1 MQPKIELLT
10 QELIDRILDEAFQL
24 MMKPGIKVQYA
35 EARDLLGSAGCKVDA
50 AREVVHIPESAA
62 RKALETVPSQFVLYD
77 REGNPKVAYGGNA
90 VHFDPGSSGV
100 HILDPETL
108 EHKPAYSADLVR
120 LVKVAEMLPQYDAQ
134 STAVVCNEVPKE
146 IGDFYRLFLVLLHSR
161 KPIVTGAFTN
171 DTLQVMIDMLAI
183 FANGSREALAEKP
196 QAVFD
201 VCPSPPLIWSKFGAG
216 NLIELARAGVPAEMV
231 SMPLAGAAAPVT
243 LLGAV
248 VQHAA
253 ECLSGIVIHQL
264 AKPGSPIVWGGA
276 PAIFDMRKGSTPMGA
291 VETAMIDAS
300 YAQVGKALGV
310 PTHCYL
316 GATESK
322 VVDAQ
327 AGLES
332 GMSALIGALAGVN
345 MISGAGMLD
354 FLACQSPEKL
364 TLDAEGIAMAKRLLT
379 GIQDHT
385 ETLATA
391 MFEGI
396 NFKGDFLKQRVTR
409 ELFAKEQY
417 LPSEVIDR
425 DSIRGWQ
432 QAGGLD
438 TFERAK
444 IRTRQLLDAYQRPH
458 MHPAQEKELVGMV
471 ERLARAAGM
480 DALPALD

>member
-10 QELIDRILDEAFQL
+10 QDLIDRVLDEAFQL
-24 MMKPGIKVQYA
+24 MMNPGIKVQYA
-35 EARDLLGSAGCKVDA
+35 EARELLASAGCEVD
-50 AREVVHIPESAA
+50 ESNDVVRIPESVA
-62 RKALETVPSQFVLYD
+62 RKALETVPSEFILYD
-77 REGNPKVAYGGNA
+77 RDGNPKINYGGDH

-100 HILDPETL
+100 SVLDPETL
-108 EHKPAYSADLVR
+108 EHKAAYTPDLVR
-120 LVKVAEMLPQYDAQ
+120 IIKVAEMLPQYDAQ

-146 IGDFYRLFLVLLHSR
+146 IGDFYRLYLVLLHSK
-161 KPIVTGAFTN
+161 KPIVTGAFSN
-171 DTLQVMIDMLAI
+171 DTLETMIDMLGI
-183 FANGSREALAEKP
+183 FAGSREELAKKP
-196 QAVFD
+196 QAIFD

-243 LLGAV
+243 LLGSV

-253 ECLSGIVIHQL
+253 ESISGITIHQL
-264 AKPGSPIVWGGA
+264 AKAGSPIVWGGA

-291 VETAMIDAS
+291 IETAMIDVS
-300 YAQVGKALGV
+300 YAQVGKSLNI

-332 GMSALIGALAGVN
+332 GMSALVGALAGIN

-354 FLACQSPEKL
+354 FLACHSPEKL
-364 TLDAEGIAMAKRLLT
+364 TIDAEAIGMAKRMLE
-379 GIQDHT
+379 GVSART

-409 ELFAKEQY
+409 ELFSEEQY

-432 QAGGLD
+432 QAGRMD
-438 TFERAK
+438 TFARAK
-444 IRTRQLLDAYQRPH
+444 IRTKKLLDEYQRPE
-458 MHPAQEKELVGMV
+458 MDADKEKELIRMV
-471 ERLARAAGM
+471 ETLAKKAGM
-480 DALPALD
+480 NRLPELE